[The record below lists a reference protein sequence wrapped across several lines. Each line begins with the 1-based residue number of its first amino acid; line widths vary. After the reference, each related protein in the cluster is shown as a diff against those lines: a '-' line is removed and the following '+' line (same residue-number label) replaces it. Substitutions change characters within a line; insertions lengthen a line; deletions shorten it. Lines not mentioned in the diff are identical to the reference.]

1 MSDVVVHCVVDT
13 DSDLLHVL
21 FGGARPD
28 ESGITAAPL
37 DHAAWITQG
46 VDDNGRISVVTVAHA
61 TVNCAPGALPLT
73 TANVRREYDPE
84 VDILTVYLVDPQDS
98 QYAPDGCLTDAT
110 GGVIYEVDIHQ
121 RLLSIEF
128 LRASTEI
135 HGL

>member
-13 DSDLLHVL
+13 DSDLLYVL
-21 FGGARPD
+21 FGGTQPG

-37 DHAAWITQG
+37 NDAPWITQG

-84 VDILTVYLVDPQDS
+84 VDILTVYLVDPQDT

-110 GGVIYEVDIHQ
+110 GGVIYEVDAHQ
-121 RLLSIEF
+121 RILSIEF
-128 LRASTEI
+128 LRASTKI